1 MADSTSLIP
10 CLPNLV
16 PHTVTQDA
24 SFVGTNSDP
33 IPFPPD
39 VTFVTEQTDSP
50 KLINLVKRSAYVNH
64 NNVHLHLV
72 EFPLQMVAKMH
83 QLLTQ
88 IAKYDCT

>member
-39 VTFVTEQTDSP
+39 VSYGDWMPAGGDNQ
-50 KLINLVKRSAYVNH
+50 
-64 NNVHLHLV
+64 NVCL
-72 EFPLQMVAKMH
+72 
-83 QLLTQ
+83 
-88 IAKYDCT
+88 